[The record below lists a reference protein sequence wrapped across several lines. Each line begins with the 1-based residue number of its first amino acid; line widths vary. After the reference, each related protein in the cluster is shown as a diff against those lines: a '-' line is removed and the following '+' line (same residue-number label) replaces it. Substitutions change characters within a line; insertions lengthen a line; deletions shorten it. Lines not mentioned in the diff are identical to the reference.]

1 MSASWVLQSA
11 NLGSSF
17 LTDIAGSFASASIA
31 KSQGKIERNQIKF
44 AAEAQANAR
53 TDAYLRLRGSQKAA
67 IGASARGGRTSRL
80 LLAQG
85 AKDLSYANQYASVSK
100 QNALIQSQF
109 TQGSAEL
116 SALGEGIGATLDL
129 FSGVGSIV
137 ESKREQEA
145 AAALKAKKPVV
156 GRGGG

>member
-11 NLGSSF
+11 NLGGSF
-17 LTDIAGSFASASIA
+17 LTSTFGAVANAKIAGA
-31 KSQGKIERNQIKF
+31 QGKIERNQIKF

-53 TDAYLRLRGSQKAA
+53 TDAYLRLRGSQQAA
-67 IGASARGGRTSRL
+67 IGASGRGGRTSRL
-80 LLAQG
+80 LLAQS

-100 QNALIQSQF
+100 QNALTQSRF
-109 TQGSAEL
+109 TEGAGKL
-116 SALGEGIGATLDL
+116 SALAGGLGGALDL